1 MDDMEREALQ
11 RAEKMRSAFYSNPNV
26 HNRKT
31 QQQNPRKPAPKEEK
45 PLNEEQIPKVD
56 NSFKEENTFREEEQI
71 PLETN
76 ETQQPEG
83 GKDIFDFLLKDKET
97 TLILLMIFFL
107 YDENADPMLMMALIY
122 LLVG

>member
-11 RAEKMRSAFYSNPNV
+11 RAEKMRSAFYSNSNV

-45 PLNEEQIPKVD
+45 TKKEEQIPKVD
-56 NSFKEENTFREEEQI
+56 NSFKEESVLREEEQI
-71 PLETN
+71 PFETN
-76 ETQQPEG
+76 EPQQPEG
-83 GKDIFDFLLKDKET
+83 GKDIFDFLLKDKEA

>member
-31 QQQNPRKPAPKEEK
+31 QQQNLRKPAPKEEK
-45 PLNEEQIPKVD
+45 PLKDEQIPTAD
-56 NSFKEENTFREEEQI
+56 NPFKEENTFREEEQI

-83 GKDIFDFLLKDKET
+83 GKDIFDFLLKDKEA

-122 LLVG
+122 LLIS

>member
-76 ETQQPEG
+76 ETQQQEG

>member
-45 PLNEEQIPKVD
+45 PLKGEHIPKAD
-56 NSFKEENTFREEEQI
+56 NSFKEENIFREEEQI

-83 GKDIFDFLLKDKET
+83 GKDIFDFLLNFYKITMNWK
-97 TLILLMIFFL
+97 IK
-107 YDENADPMLMMALIY
+107 
-122 LLVG
+122 

>member
-26 HNRKT
+26 HNIKT

-45 PLNEEQIPKVD
+45 PLKDEQIPTAD
-56 NSFKEENTFREEEQI
+56 NPFKEENTFREEEQI

-83 GKDIFDFLLKDKET
+83 GKDIFDFLLKDKEA

-122 LLVG
+122 LLIS

>member
-1 MDDMEREALQ
+1 MEREALQ

-45 PLNEEQIPKVD
+45 PPKEEQIPKVN
-56 NSFKEENTFREEEQI
+56 NSFKEEKLPLQEKQI
-71 PLETN
+71 PFETN

-83 GKDIFDFLLKDKET
+83 GKDIFDFLLKDKEA

-122 LLVG
+122 LLIS

>member
-1 MDDMEREALQ
+1 MDAMERDALQ

-76 ETQQPEG
+76 ETQQQEG

>member
-11 RAEKMRSAFYSNPNV
+11 RAEKMRSAFYSNSNV

-31 QQQNPRKPAPKEEK
+31 QQQNPRKPAPKAEPPKEE
-45 PLNEEQIPKVD
+45 EHIPKRES
-56 NSFKEENTFREEEQI
+56 SFKEESKPREEEQI
-71 PLETN
+71 PFEN
-76 ETQQPEG
+76 SDTQPKEG
-83 GKDIFDFLLKDKET
+83 GKDIFDLLLKDKEA

>member
-45 PLNEEQIPKVD
+45 PPKEEQIPKVD
-56 NSFKEENTFREEEQI
+56 NSFKEE
-71 PLETN
+71 
-76 ETQQPEG
+76 PEP
-83 GKDIFDFLLKDKET
+83 KT
-97 TLILLMIFFL
+97 TKQEISHTV
-107 YDENADPMLMMALIY
+107 ENVKKLPVTGM
-122 LLVG
+122 

>member
-31 QQQNPRKPAPKEEK
+31 QQQNPRNPAPKEEK
-45 PLNEEQIPKVD
+45 PLKDEEIPKVD
-56 NSFKEENTFREEEQI
+56 NSIKEEKTFREEEQI
-71 PLETN
+71 PFETN

-83 GKDIFDFLLKDKET
+83 GKDIFEFLLKDKET
-97 TLILLMIFFL
+97 TFILLMIFFL

-122 LLVG
+122 LLIS

>member
-11 RAEKMRSAFYSNPNV
+11 RAEKMRSAFYSTPNV

-31 QQQNPRKPAPKEEK
+31 QQQNPRNPAPKEEK
-45 PLNEEQIPKVD
+45 PLKDEEIPKAD
-56 NSFKEENTFREEEQI
+56 NSFKEEKTFREEEQI
-71 PLETN
+71 PFETN

-83 GKDIFDFLLKDKET
+83 GKDIFEFLLKDKET
-97 TLILLMIFFL
+97 TFILLMIFFL

-122 LLVG
+122 LLIS

>member
-31 QQQNPRKPAPKEEK
+31 QQQNLRKPAPKEEK
-45 PLNEEQIPKVD
+45 PPKEEQIPKVD
-56 NSFKEENTFREEEQI
+56 NSFKEENLPLQEKQI
-71 PLETN
+71 PFETN

-83 GKDIFDFLLKDKET
+83 GKDIFDFLLKDKEA

-122 LLVG
+122 LLIS